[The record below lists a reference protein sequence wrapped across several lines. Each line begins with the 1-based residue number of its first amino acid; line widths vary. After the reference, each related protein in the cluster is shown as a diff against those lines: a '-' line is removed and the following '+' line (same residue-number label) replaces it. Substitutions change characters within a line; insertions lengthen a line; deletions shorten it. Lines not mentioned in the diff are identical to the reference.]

1 MKVGV
6 VTFPGSNCD
15 TDLIRAFQ
23 AITGTPAVRLWH
35 RDCDLQGCELVCL
48 PGGFSY
54 GDYLRPGA
62 IARFSPIVAELH
74 RHAASGRLILG
85 ICNGFQILTEAQL
98 LPGVLLRN
106 TSGLFICTSTWLK
119 PVSNV
124 SKLSRQL
131 RKKCYQIPIA
141 HADGR
146 YYCDDN
152 QLKALQD
159 NGQILFQY
167 CDTAG
172 NITSGAN
179 PNGSIGNIA
188 GVCNRS
194 GNVMAMMP
202 HPERVVS
209 PLLGGTD
216 GIEILSGLLAA

>member
-15 TDLIRAFQ
+15 TDLVRAFQ
-23 AITGTPAVRLWH
+23 GITSTPVVRLWH

-106 TSGLFICTSTWLK
+106 MNGLFICTATWLK
-119 PVSNV
+119 AVSNV
-124 SKLSRQL
+124 SKLSRRL
-131 RKKCYQIPIA
+131 PDKHYQIPIA

-146 YYCDDN
+146 YYCNDN

-167 CDTAG
+167 CDAAG
-172 NITSGAN
+172 NITAGAN
-179 PNGSIGNIA
+179 PNGSAANIA
-188 GVCNRS
+188 GICNS
-194 GNVMAMMP
+194 TGNVLAMMP

-216 GIEILSGLLAA
+216 GIEILSGLIA